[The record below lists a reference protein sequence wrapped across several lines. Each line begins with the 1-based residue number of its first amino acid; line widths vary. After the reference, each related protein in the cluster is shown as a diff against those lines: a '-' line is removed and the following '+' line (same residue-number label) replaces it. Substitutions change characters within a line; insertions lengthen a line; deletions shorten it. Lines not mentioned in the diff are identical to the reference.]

1 MSLRRRGGLTS
12 IDLVLKGVP
21 NMSDYETLS
30 IVIMIIG
37 VVLSAIM
44 LGIAIAKQD
53 KKNNRH

>member
-1 MSLRRRGGLTS
+1 
-12 IDLVLKGVP
+12 
-21 NMSDYETLS
+21 MSDYETLS